1 MDVAG
6 GGEGEVDGAEEEV
19 GGRQADHEERRRVRA
34 QLRAPQ
40 QRHHRQEVA
49 YNRGGNNREF
59 ERKLWPHILA
69 VLIYIIILRCIQCHL
84 RHGKRQPFDST
95 SQPSLLS
102 LKVG

>member
-1 MDVAG
+1 MLYSPACDWSEGPLPVDVAC

-49 YNRGGNNREF
+49 CNRGGNNHEF
-59 ERKLWPHILA
+59 
-69 VLIYIIILRCIQCHL
+69 
-84 RHGKRQPFDST
+84 
-95 SQPSLLS
+95 
-102 LKVG
+102 